1 MLPPVA
7 TISRILRF
15 TLSGTIACAADDK
28 IREATEPASQAL
40 SELLMPDTIQI
51 PQKRAEASAQ
61 MESFLLEVADAVN
74 TTLDLETLMHR
85 VAELVQRIIKYD
97 VFAILLLNERRQEL
111 RIRFQVGHSPE
122 VAERIRVKVGSGITG
137 MAAQRGEAVLV
148 NNVLQNPEYIA
159 SGAKILSEL
168 AVPLIVKGRTIG
180 VIDVEASESNF
191 FSEEHRSLL
200 MLIASRVAIGVE
212 NARLYTRVARQA
224 KQLVLLNEISRE
236 LTSILNL
243 DELFKRIGELLL
255 RIIDYQMFSI
265 LMLNA
270 KRTKLQHRFSL
281 RFKES
286 VQLKH
291 EIPLGRGLVG
301 YAGEQNVAVVV
312 PDVTRD
318 PRYIPLNPETMSEL
332 CVPLVYKGVVIGVLD
347 LEHTRRNYFTEEHAR
362 VVKTLAAQVA
372 ISIENARLY
381 EEVERQ
387 ERRLE
392 KDMLLA
398 RELQYRLLPQKIPV
412 LDKAEIA
419 ARSVPAR
426 AIGGDLYDYVSYAGT
441 GLTGIAI
448 GDVSGKGAP
457 AAIYEA
463 LVSGILRSHA
473 AEEPGAAEML
483 AGVNL
488 SLAERPIA
496 AQFVSIIYALW
507 NEGDMS
513 LRIANSGL
521 PHPYHCVR
529 GKAERIRISGLPLGL
544 FDTAEYDEVSFQAS
558 PGDVFLFFS
567 DGIPDAQNDAGAL
580 FGMKRLARVLEAH
593 CKDSAC
599 EIVDAVFAEV
609 NSFVG
614 NVEAF
619 DDQTVAVLKIK
630 EKTKTK

>member
-1 MLPPVA
+1 MSNA
-7 TISRILRF
+7 
-15 TLSGTIACAADDK
+15 
-28 IREATEPASQAL
+28 IRTEEKRESAS
-40 SELLMPDTIQI
+40 P
-51 PQKRAEASAQ
+51 R
-61 MESFLLEVADAVN
+61 MESFMLEVADAVN
-74 TTLDLETLMHR
+74 TTLDLDTLMRR
-85 VAELVQRIIKYD
+85 VAELVHRIINYD

-111 RIRFQVGHSPE
+111 RIRFQVGHSPV

-137 MAAQRGEAVLV
+137 MAVQRGEAVLV
-148 NNVLQNPEYIA
+148 NNVLQNSEYIE

-191 FSEEHRSLL
+191 FSEEHRSVL
-200 MLIASRVAIGVE
+200 MLVASRVAIGVE

-243 DELFKRIGELLL
+243 DQLFKRIGDLLL
-255 RIIDYQMFSI
+255 RLIDYQMFSI
-265 LMLNA
+265 LLLNTS
-270 KRTKLQHRFSL
+270 RTKLQHRFSL

-291 EIPLGRGLVG
+291 EIPLGRGIVG
-301 YAGEQNVAVVV
+301 YAAEQNQVVV
-312 PDVTRD
+312 TPDVTRD
-318 PRYIPLNPETMSEL
+318 HRYIPLNPETMSEL
-332 CVPLVYKGVVIGVLD
+332 CVPLVYKDQVIGVLD

-362 VVKTLAAQVA
+362 VVKTLAAQIA

-381 EEVERQ
+381 EKIARQ

-392 KDMLLA
+392 KDLLLA
-398 RELQYRLLPQKIPV
+398 RELQYRLLPQKIPI
-412 LDKAEIA
+412 LGKAAVA

-426 AIGGDLYDYVSYAGT
+426 AIGGDLYDYVSYEGT
-441 GLTGIAI
+441 PLTALAI

-483 AGVNL
+483 TAINL

-507 NEGDMS
+507 NETDMS

-521 PHPYHCVR
+521 PHPYRCAKT
-529 GKAERIRISGLPLGL
+529 GKAERVEISGLPLGL
-544 FDTAEYDEVSFQAS
+544 FGTAEYDEVTFLSRS
-558 PGDVFLFFS
+558 GDVFLFFS
-567 DGIPDAQNDAGAL
+567 DGIPDAQNEAGET
-580 FGMKRLARVLEAH
+580 FGMKRLARVLEARRRN
-593 CKDSAC
+593 SAN
-599 EIVDAVFAEV
+599 EIVDAVFAAV
-609 NSFVG
+609 NKFVG
-614 NVEAF
+614 GVEAF

-630 EKTKTK
+630 EMTKKK

>member
-1 MLPPVA
+1 MSNA
-7 TISRILRF
+7 IQTQE
-15 TLSGTIACAADDK
+15 K
-28 IREATEPASQAL
+28 RE
-40 SELLMPDTIQI
+40 D
-51 PQKRAEASAQ
+51 ASAR
-61 MESFLLEVADAVN
+61 MEGFLLEVADAVN
-74 TTLDLETLMHR
+74 TTLDLETLMRR
-85 VAELVQRIIKYD
+85 VAELVHRIIHYD

-111 RIRFQVGHSPE
+111 RIRFQVGHAPE

-148 NNVLQNPEYIA
+148 NDVLQNPEYIA
-159 SGAKILSEL
+159 SGVKVLSEL

-191 FSEEHRSLL
+191 FSEEHRSVL

-243 DELFKRIGELLL
+243 DQLFQRIGDLLL
-255 RIIDYQMFSI
+255 RLIDYQMFSI
-265 LMLNA
+265 LLLNT

-286 VQLKH
+286 VQLKQ
-291 EIPLGRGLVG
+291 EIPLRKGLVG
-301 YAGEQNVAVVV
+301 WAVDQNKTIVV

-318 PRYIPLNPETMSEL
+318 DRYIPLNPETLSEL
-332 CVPLVYKGVVIGVLD
+332 CVPLVLKGKVIGVLD

-362 VVKTLAAQVA
+362 MVKTLAAQIA

-381 EEVERQ
+381 EKIERQ
-387 ERRLE
+387 EQRLE
-392 KDMLLA
+392 KDLLLA
-398 RELQYRLLPQKIPV
+398 RELQYRLLPQKLP
-412 LDKAEIA
+412 LLCNAEMA

-426 AIGGDLYDYVSYAGT
+426 AIGGDFYDYIAYAGT
-441 GLTGIAI
+441 ELTALAI

-483 AGVNL
+483 TSINL

-496 AQFVSIIYALW
+496 AQFVSILYALW
-507 NEGDMS
+507 NENDKL

-521 PHPYHCVR
+521 PHPYRCR
-529 GKAERIRISGLPLGL
+529 SGKVERVEISGLPLGL
-544 FDTAEYDEVSFQAS
+544 FAMAEYDEVAFSTC

-567 DGIPDAQNDAGAL
+567 DGIPDAQNKAGVV
-580 FGMKRLARVLEAH
+580 FGTKRLARVLETH
-593 CKDSAC
+593 CTESAS
-599 EIVDAVFAEV
+599 EIVDAIFAEV
-609 NSFVG
+609 NKFVDI
-614 NVEAF
+614 VEPF

-630 EKTKTK
+630 EAARN

>member
-1 MLPPVA
+1 MSNEVQTNEVQTEEQP
-7 TISRILRF
+7 
-15 TLSGTIACAADDK
+15 
-28 IREATEPASQAL
+28 EA
-40 SELLMPDTIQI
+40 
-51 PQKRAEASAQ
+51 ASAPL
-61 MESFLLEVADAVN
+61 ETFLLEVADAVN

-85 VAELVQRIIKYD
+85 VAELVKRIINYD

-111 RIRFQVGHSPE
+111 RVRFQVGHAPE

-137 MAAQRGEAVLV
+137 MAAKRGEPVLV
-148 NNVLQNPEYIA
+148 NNVLKEPVYIS

-168 AVPLIVKGRTIG
+168 AVPLIVKGRIIG

-191 FSEEHRSLL
+191 FSEEHRSVL

-224 KQLVLLNEISRE
+224 KQLILLNEISRE

-243 DELFKRIGELLL
+243 DQLFERIGELLL
-255 RIIDYQMFSI
+255 RLIDYQMFSI
-265 LMLNA
+265 LLLNP

-281 RFKES
+281 RFKEN
-286 VQLKH
+286 VQLKRD
-291 EIPLGRGLVG
+291 IPLGRGLVG
-301 YAGEQNVAVVV
+301 YAVEQNQSVVV
-312 PDVTRD
+312 GDVTQD
-318 PRYIPLNPETMSEL
+318 HRYIPLNPETMSEL
-332 CVPLVYKGVVIGVLD
+332 CVPLVYKGEVIGVLD
-347 LEHTRRNYFTEEHAR
+347 LEHTRRNFFTGEHAR

-381 EEVERQ
+381 EKIERQ
-387 ERRLE
+387 ELRLE
-392 KDMLLA
+392 KDLLLA
-398 RELQYRLLPQKIPV
+398 RELQYRLLPQKIPQPG
-412 LDKAEIA
+412 KAEIA

-426 AIGGDLYDYVSYAGT
+426 RIGGDFYDYVSYAAT
-441 GLTGIAI
+441 ESTALTI

-463 LVSGILRSHA
+463 LVSGILQSHA

-483 AGVNL
+483 TRINT

-507 NEGDMS
+507 SETDRT

-521 PHPYHCVR
+521 PYPFRCGKT
-529 GKAERIRISGLPLGL
+529 GKAELVEISGLPLGL
-544 FDTAEYDEVSFQAS
+544 FQSAEYDEITFRTQ

-567 DGIPDAQNDAGAL
+567 DGIPEALNDAGVE
-580 FGMKRLARVLEAH
+580 FGMKRLARALESH
-593 CKDSAC
+593 RKGSAN
-599 EIVDAVFAEV
+599 EIVDAIFEHV
-609 NSFVG
+609 NAFVG

-630 EKTKTK
+630 ETTKKK

>member
-1 MLPPVA
+1 MSNA
-7 TISRILRF
+7 TQ
-15 TLSGTIACAADDK
+15 
-28 IREATEPASQAL
+28 TE
-40 SELLMPDTIQI
+40 E
-51 PQKRAEASAQ
+51 KRDSAPSM
-61 MESFLLEVADAVN
+61 MEGFLLEVADAVN
-74 TTLDLETLMHR
+74 TTLDLETLMRR
-85 VAELVQRIIKYD
+85 VAELVKRLIDYD

-111 RIRFQVGHSPE
+111 RIRFQVGHAPE
-122 VAERIRVKVGSGITG
+122 EAERIRVKVGSGITG

-148 NNVLQNPEYIA
+148 NNVLQNAEYIS

-191 FSEEHRSLL
+191 FSEEHRSVL

-236 LTSILNL
+236 LTSILNQ
-243 DELFKRIGELLL
+243 DQLFKRIGDLLL
-255 RIIDYQMFSI
+255 RLIDYQMFSI
-265 LMLNA
+265 LLLNS
-270 KRTKLQHRFSL
+270 KQTKLQHRFSL
-281 RFKES
+281 RFNEN

-301 YAGEQNVAVVV
+301 YAAEQKQAIVV

-318 PRYIPLNPETMSEL
+318 ERYIPLNPETMSEL
-332 CVPLVYKGVVIGVLD
+332 CVPLIYKGAVIGVLD

-381 EEVERQ
+381 ETIERQ
-387 ERRLE
+387 EQRLE
-392 KDMLLA
+392 KDLLLA
-398 RELQYRLLPQKIPV
+398 RELQYRLLPQKIPQ
-412 LDKAEIA
+412 LRRAEFA
-419 ARSVPAR
+419 AQSIPAR
-426 AIGGDLYDYVSYAGT
+426 AIGGDLYDFVSYAGT
-441 GLTGIAI
+441 ELTALAI

-473 AEEPGAAEML
+473 AEEPGAAQML
-483 AGVNL
+483 TAINT

-507 NEGDMS
+507 NENDMS

-521 PHPYHCVR
+521 PHPYRCGKS
-529 GKAERIRISGLPLGL
+529 GKAIRVEISGLPLGL
-544 FDTAEYDEVSFQAS
+544 FATAQYDEVTFRTR

-567 DGIPDAQNDAGAL
+567 DGIPDAQNEAGVL
-580 FGMKRLARVLEAH
+580 FGMKRLAHVLEKHRTDTA
-593 CKDSAC
+593 DA
-599 EIVDAVFAEV
+599 IVEAVFAEV
-609 NSFVG
+609 NRFVG
-614 NVEAF
+614 SVEAF

-630 EKTKTK
+630 ETTKEK

>member
-1 MLPPVA
+1 MSNV
-7 TISRILRF
+7 TQIQDEREDSSRR
-15 TLSGTIACAADDK
+15 
-28 IREATEPASQAL
+28 
-40 SELLMPDTIQI
+40 
-51 PQKRAEASAQ
+51 
-61 MESFLLEVADAVN
+61 MEGFLLEVADAVN
-74 TTLDLETLMHR
+74 TTLDLEMLMHR
-85 VAELVQRIIKYD
+85 VAELVRRIINYD

-137 MAAQRGEAVLV
+137 LAAQRGEPVLV
-148 NNVLQNPEYIA
+148 NDVLQDPGYIA
-159 SGAKILSEL
+159 SGAKVLSEL

-224 KQLVLLNEISRE
+224 KQLILLNEISRE

-243 DELFKRIGELLL
+243 DQLFKRIGDLLL
-255 RIIDYQMFSI
+255 RLIDYQMFSI

-301 YAGEQNVAVVV
+301 YAAEQNRAIVA

-318 PRYIPLNPETMSEL
+318 DRYIPLNPETMSEL
-332 CVPLVYKGVVIGVLD
+332 CVPLVYKGEVIGVLD

-362 VVKTLAAQVA
+362 IIKTLAAQIA

-381 EEVERQ
+381 EKIERQ
-387 ERRLE
+387 EQRLE
-392 KDMLLA
+392 KDLLLA
-398 RELQYRLLPQKIPV
+398 RELQYRLLPQKIP
-412 LDKAEIA
+412 LLNKAEFA

-441 GLTGIAI
+441 ELTALAI

-473 AEEPGAAEML
+473 TEEPGAAEML
-483 AGVNL
+483 SGINQ

-507 NEGDMS
+507 NENDMS

-521 PHPYHCVR
+521 PHPYRCKN
-529 GKAERIRISGLPLGL
+529 GKAQRVEISGLPLGL
-544 FDTAEYDEVSFQAS
+544 FNTAEYDEVTFRTR
-558 PGDVFLFFS
+558 PGEVFVFFS
-567 DGIPDAQNDAGAL
+567 DGIPDAQNEAGVL
-580 FGMKRLARVLEAH
+580 YGMKRLARVLEAH
-593 CKDSAC
+593 CKESAN
-599 EIVDAVFAEV
+599 EIVDAVFADV
-609 NSFVG
+609 NNFVG
-614 NVEAF
+614 SIEAF

-630 EKTKTK
+630 ETTKKK

>member
-1 MLPPVA
+1 VEW
-7 TISRILRF
+7 ILNV
-15 TLSGTIACAADDK
+15 IQ
-28 IREATEPASQAL
+28 TE
-40 SELLMPDTIQI
+40 
-51 PQKRAEASAQ
+51 QKREGATAR

-74 TTLDLETLMHR
+74 TTLDLETLMRR
-85 VAELVQRIIKYD
+85 VAELVKRIIDYD
-97 VFAILLLNERRQEL
+97 VFAILLLHERQQEL
-111 RIRFQVGHSPE
+111 RVRFQVGHSPE

-137 MAAQRGEAVLV
+137 MAAQRGEPVLV
-148 NNVLQNPEYIA
+148 NNVLQDPEYIA

-191 FSEEHRSLL
+191 FSEEHRSVLA
-200 MLIASRVAIGVE
+200 LIASRVAIGVE

-243 DELFKRIGELLL
+243 DQLFKRIGALLL
-255 RIIDYQMFSI
+255 RLIDYQMFSI
-265 LMLNA
+265 LLLNE
-270 KRTKLQHRFSL
+270 KRTTLQHRFSL
-281 RFKES
+281 RFTES

-291 EIPLGRGLVG
+291 DVPLGHGLVG
-301 YAGEQNVAVVV
+301 YAVEHNQAVVV

-318 PRYIPLNPETMSEL
+318 ERYIPLNPETMSEL
-332 CVPLVYKGVVIGVLD
+332 CVPLVYKDKVIGVLD
-347 LEHTRRNYFTEEHAR
+347 LEHTRRSYFTGEHAR
-362 VVKTLAAQVA
+362 VLKTLAAQVA

-381 EEVERQ
+381 EEIERQ
-387 ERRLE
+387 ELRLE

-398 RELQYRLLPQKIPV
+398 RELQYRLLPQNIPLLAKV
-412 LDKAEIA
+412 EVA

-426 AIGGDLYDYVSYAGT
+426 TIGGDLYDYVRYAGT
-441 GLTGIAI
+441 ELTALAI

-473 AEEPGAAEML
+473 AERPGAAEML
-483 AGVNL
+483 TAINR
-488 SLAERPIA
+488 SLGERPIA

-521 PHPYHCVR
+521 PHPYRCGKT
-529 GKAERIRISGLPLGL
+529 GKAKRVEISGLPLGL
-544 FDTAEYDEVSFQAS
+544 FGTAEYDEITFHTR
-558 PGDVFLFFS
+558 PGEVFLFFS
-567 DGIPDAQNDAGAL
+567 DGIPDAQNEAGVA
-580 FGMKRLARVLEAH
+580 FGMKRLARALEGH
-593 CKDSAC
+593 RKDPAG
-599 EIVDAVFAEV
+599 EIVEAVFAEV
-609 NSFVG
+609 NAFVG

-630 EKTKTK
+630 ETIKKK

>member
-1 MLPPVA
+1 MIVMSDA
-7 TISRILRF
+7 TQ
-15 TLSGTIACAADDK
+15 TPEK
-28 IREATEPASQAL
+28 RE
-40 SELLMPDTIQI
+40 
-51 PQKRAEASAQ
+51 EASVP

-74 TTLDLETLMHR
+74 TTLDLETLMRR
-85 VAELVQRIIKYD
+85 VAELVSRIIHYD
-97 VFAILLLNERRQEL
+97 VFAILLLNEKRQEL

-148 NNVLQNPEYIA
+148 NDVMQDPEYIA
-159 SGAKILSEL
+159 SGAKVLSEL

-224 KQLVLLNEISRE
+224 RQLMLLNEISRE

-243 DELFKRIGELLL
+243 DQLFKRIGDLLL
-255 RIIDYQMFSI
+255 RLIDYQMFSI
-265 LMLNA
+265 LLLNA

-291 EIPLGRGLVG
+291 EIPLSRGLVG
-301 YAGEQNVAVVV
+301 YAVEHNKTVVA

-318 PRYIPLNPETMSEL
+318 DRYIPLNPETMSEL
-332 CVPLVYKGVVIGVLD
+332 CVPLVYKGKVIGVLD
-347 LEHTRRNYFTEEHAR
+347 LEHTRLNYFTEEHAR

-381 EEVERQ
+381 EKIERQ
-387 ERRLE
+387 ELRLE

-398 RELQYRLLPQKIPV
+398 RELQYRLLPQKIP
-412 LDKAEIA
+412 LLNKADFA

-426 AIGGDLYDYVSYAGT
+426 AIGGDLYDYVSYTGT
-441 GLTGIAI
+441 ELTALAI

-483 AGVNL
+483 TAMNF

-507 NEGDMS
+507 NDNDCS

-521 PHPYHCVR
+521 PYPYHCKN
-529 GKAERIRISGLPLGL
+529 GKAERVEISGLPLGL
-544 FDTAEYDEVSFQAS
+544 FATAEYDEVTFRTR

-567 DGIPDAQNDAGAL
+567 DGIPDAQNKADVV
-580 FGMKRLARVLEAH
+580 FGMKRLARVLETH
-593 CKDSAC
+593 CKSSAS

-609 NSFVG
+609 NKFVG
-614 NVEAF
+614 SVEAF

-630 EKTKTK
+630 ETTKKK